1 MDKLNGKDARALIEC
16 AGEIYSL
23 RDRETFGFGV
33 LKALEKVVPSHLT
46 AYCRVSRSDTGR
58 VASEVLSESALS
70 GVEAFNRNIHEHPFI
85 NLMHSDVLK
94 PHPFKEH
101 ITRSLSKRLPDFV
114 AGRGN
119 TAVKISDALTDRQ
132 FRSLAVYNEGMR
144 KDGINYEVGLM
155 LTYGKRCQTVACLH
169 RDTRDFSDRDRLVLN
184 LLGPHIVQASRN
196 AETAARLVQAAAG
209 GEVDGGVIVLD
220 PERRVRFVSESAFHA
235 LSRYFKP
242 VRVGGRLPEDLDRWV
257 RAEREGRT
265 TVGGPPPKPFGKEG
279 LRTVLMARIIVG
291 TAGEETIVFTEKI
304 MPEDPRGGLEALG
317 LTTRESEVLYWVAH
331 GKSNTVVSD
340 ILGIT
345 LNTVK
350 KHLDRIYRKLGVEN
364 RTAAAKAALEVIGGA

>member
-23 RDRETFGFGV
+23 QDRETFGLGV
-33 LKALEKVVPSHLT
+33 LRALEKVVPSHLT
-46 AYCRVSRSDTGR
+46 AYCIVSRSDTGS
-58 VASEVLSESALS
+58 VTSEVLSESTLS
-70 GVEAFNRNIHEHPFI
+70 DVEAFNRNIHEHPFI
-85 NLMHSDVLK
+85 NLMHADVLR
-94 PHPFKEH
+94 PHPFMEH
-101 ITRSLSKRLPDFV
+101 IMRSLSRRLPGFV
-114 AGRGN
+114 AGRGK

-132 FRSLAVYNEGMR
+132 FRSLAVYNEGLR
-144 KDGINYEVGLM
+144 KDGVNYQVGLM
-155 LTYGKRCQTVACLH
+155 LTNGKRFQTVACLH
-169 RDTRDFSDRDRLVLN
+169 RDTRDFSERDRLILN

-196 AETAARLVQAAAG
+196 AETAAWLVQAAAG
-209 GEVDGGVIVLD
+209 GEVDGGVIVLGPD
-220 PERRVRFVSESAFHA
+220 RRVRSVSEAAFQA
-235 LSRYFKP
+235 LSRHFKP

-265 TVGGPPPKPFGKEG
+265 TVGGRPPKPFGKEG
-279 LRTVLMARIIVG
+279 PSTVLLARIVVG
-291 TAGEETIVFTEKI
+291 AAGEETIVLTEKLV
-304 MPEDPRGGLEALG
+304 PEDPRGGLEALG
-317 LTTRESEVLYWVAH
+317 LTARESEVLYWVAH